1 MSCLIVC
8 LLDSLPSEQ
17 RKETN
22 SLISTILDVNPRSSA
37 QQGGKSNDEIVCDLA
52 ESILAKLPGKHDNL
66 QTRSLR
72 VWRRCVTPT
81 FFPDP
86 PLLPTLTPRR
96 ASGHGRGPGESVRAG
111 RERPRQLADHGAR
124 PGGRPL
130 HQAAQSPQ
138 SENAK
143 STTMN
148 SHIFSVC
155 LFFFLLTKD
164 GRHVTESPRNKTNGN

>member
-86 PLLPTLTPRR
+86 PPSYPLLHLAERLDMDEALESLFERDENGRVNSLTTVLGQEADRFTKLLKVLKVRMQR
-96 ASGHGRGPGESVRAG
+96 A
-111 RERPRQLADHGAR
+111 Q
-124 PGGRPL
+124 
-130 HQAAQSPQ
+130 Q
-138 SENAK
+138 
-143 STTMN
+143 
-148 SHIFSVC
+148 
-155 LFFFLLTKD
+155 
-164 GRHVTESPRNKTNGN
+164 